1 MEPSH
6 RKSWA
11 AVDVCGIASFVAH
24 TLPKEKRLP
33 SHAHDRTGFADAL
46 GPARFVV
53 IRLMRRCL
61 APRPARERTGKLL
74 RPPGGLEEVAVN
86 DDVQLEAVMVQGLA
100 SAQSLQRRVIG
111 EGQQS
116 PRLERIARLRIVA
129 DGPDRADVEAARDDP
144 IDEGSDVRW

>member
-11 AVDVCGIASFVAH
+11 AVDVCGIASFVAY

-53 IRLMRRCL
+53 IRLVRRCL
-61 APRPARERTGKLL
+61 APR
-74 RPPGGLEEVAVN
+74 
-86 DDVQLEAVMVQGLA
+86 DDTH
-100 SAQSLQRRVIG
+100 
-111 EGQQS
+111 
-116 PRLERIARLRIVA
+116 
-129 DGPDRADVEAARDDP
+129 
-144 IDEGSDVRW
+144 DEGSDVLWRRRPGCIQGGSEHEPLCARVPLTHGTCAIGRLACGARRRTATTPC